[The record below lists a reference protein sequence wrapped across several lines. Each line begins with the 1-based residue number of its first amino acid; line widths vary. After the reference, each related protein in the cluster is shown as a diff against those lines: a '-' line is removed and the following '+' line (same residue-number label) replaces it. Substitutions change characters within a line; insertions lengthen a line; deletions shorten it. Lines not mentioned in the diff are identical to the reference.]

1 MTHKTSGGTFLFR
14 TKRFE
19 NRLVFPHFRRMEYA
33 FLRLEYSNPQYE
45 QINNNSFPFLFETN
59 NILSNISEINISNE
73 SIDFI
78 LKYDELNGQV
88 NFQYKNVAS
97 KEALDTYILDL
108 KKTIETHSIM
118 ANTVRIRDYVL
129 EENDIYGRIFD
140 LSGNVASPYQFYLT
154 DNKNSIISGF
164 IYFNIKPNYDSI
176 LPAINYIE
184 NDMINLIESFSWKKN
199 K

>member
-1 MTHKTSGGTFLFR
+1 MRNLIYICFIFILGCDNYLMPKQS
-14 TKRFE
+14 
-19 NRLVFPHFRRMEYA
+19 A
-33 FLRLEYSNPQYE
+33 FLRLDYSNPQYE
-45 QINNNSFPFLFETN
+45 QINNNEFPFLFETN
-59 NILSNISEINISNE
+59 NILSNISDINISNE

-78 LKYDELNGQV
+78 LKYDELNAQV
-88 NFQYKNVAS
+88 NFQYKNIDS
-97 KEALDTYILDL
+97 KETLDTYILDL

-154 DNKNSIISGF
+154 DNENNVISGF
-164 IYFNIKPNYDSI
+164 VYFNIKPNYDSI
-176 LPAINYIE
+176 LPGINYIE
-184 NDMINLIESFSWKKN
+184 NDIINLIESFSWKKN

>member
-1 MTHKTSGGTFLFR
+1 MRNLIYICFIFILGCDNYWMPKQS
-14 TKRFE
+14 
-19 NRLVFPHFRRMEYA
+19 A
-33 FLRLEYSNPQYE
+33 FLRLDYSNPQYE
-45 QINNNSFPFLFETN
+45 QINNNEFPFLFETN
-59 NILSNISEINISNE
+59 NILSNISDINISNE

-78 LKYDELNGQV
+78 LKYDELNAQV
-88 NFQYKNVAS
+88 NFQYKNIDS
-97 KEALDTYILDL
+97 KETLDTYILDL

-164 IYFNIKPNYDSI
+164 VYFNIKPNYDSI

-184 NDMINLIESFSWKKN
+184 NDIINLIESFSWKKN

>member
-1 MTHKTSGGTFLFR
+1 MRYLIYICFIFILGCDNYLMPKQS
-14 TKRFE
+14 
-19 NRLVFPHFRRMEYA
+19 A
-33 FLRLEYSNPQYE
+33 FLRLDYSNPQYE
-45 QINNNSFPFLFETN
+45 QINNNEFPFLFETN
-59 NILSNISEINISNE
+59 NILSNISDINISNE

-118 ANTVRIRDYVL
+118 ANSVRIRDYVL
-129 EENDIYGRIFD
+129 EENEIYGRIFD

-164 IYFNIKPNYDSI
+164 VYFNIKPNYDSI

-184 NDMINLIESFSWKKN
+184 NDIINLIESFSWKKN

>member
-1 MTHKTSGGTFLFR
+1 MRNLIYICFIFILGCDNYLMPKQS
-14 TKRFE
+14 
-19 NRLVFPHFRRMEYA
+19 A
-33 FLRLEYSNPQYE
+33 FLRLDYSNPQYE

-154 DNKNSIISGF
+154 DNEYNVISGF
-164 IYFNIKPNYDSI
+164 VYFNIKPNYDSI

>member
-1 MTHKTSGGTFLFR
+1 MRNLIYICFIFILGCDNYLMPKQS
-14 TKRFE
+14 
-19 NRLVFPHFRRMEYA
+19 A
-33 FLRLEYSNPQYE
+33 FLRLDYSNPQYE
-45 QINNNSFPFLFETN
+45 Q
-59 NILSNISEINISNE
+59 
-73 SIDFI
+73 
-78 LKYDELNGQV
+78 
-88 NFQYKNVAS
+88 YKNVDS